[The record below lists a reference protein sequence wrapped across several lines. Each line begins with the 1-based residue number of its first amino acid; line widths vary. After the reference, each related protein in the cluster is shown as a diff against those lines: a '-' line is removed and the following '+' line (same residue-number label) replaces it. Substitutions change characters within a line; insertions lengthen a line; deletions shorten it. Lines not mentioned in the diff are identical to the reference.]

1 MNKITFFVPG
11 EPKPQGRPRA
21 FKNGGFAKVYS
32 PLTEWR
38 CTVLKYASD
47 QLEKCEQLTG
57 PLSVSIRYFFARP
70 RSHFG
75 TGKNSGILK
84 SSAPDSHISRPDL
97 DNLNKAILD
106 AIGDSGLI
114 QNDSQIDV
122 LESQKKYCDG
132 LMKPGAFI
140 EIITTNKG
148 E

>member
-21 FKNGGFAKVYS
+21 FNRGGFSKVYS

-47 QLEKCEQLTG
+47 ELEKREQLNG
-57 PLSVSIRYFFARP
+57 PLSVSIRYFFERP
-70 RSHFG
+70 KSHFG
-75 TGKNSGILK
+75 TGKNSGKLK
-84 SSAPDSHISRPDL
+84 PSAPDYHVSRPDL

-106 AIGDSGLI
+106 AIGDSKLI
-114 QNDSQIDV
+114 QNDSQINV
-122 LESQKKYCDG
+122 LESQKKYCAG
-132 LMKPGAFI
+132 HMKPGALI
-140 EIITTNKG
+140 EIIKTNKG